1 MRVKSVALVFFAI
14 IFASFHLHLI
24 GFSSATL
31 YIHTENLYFHV
42 QNEQYNITPTMLF
55 RQLIHAENYM
65 QFNDTGFYITAPN
78 NINITLHFLNSSMLN
93 ANETDKLVNF
103 TAYTPSGLV
112 WFNLSGFKPNS
123 NYTIQRDAVNYTD
136 SQANAS
142 GFISWNNSLW
152 DAPKNFIVLVK
163 ETVEEKLSAFVL
175 YIIATLPKYNWM
187 IMILLLFSTSFVFIM
202 TKAKRR
208 RSY

>member
-1 MRVKSVALVFFAI
+1 MRVKSVALAILAI
-14 IFASFHLHLI
+14 IFALIPLI

-42 QNEQYNITPTMLF
+42 QNEQYNVTPTMLF
-55 RQLIHAENYM
+55 KQLIHAENYM
-65 QFNDTGFYITAPN
+65 QFNDTGFYITSPN

-136 SQANAS
+136 SQANTS

-152 DAPKNFIVLVK
+152 DAPKNFIILVSSVAPSILFIS
-163 ETVEEKLSAFVL
+163 TVVREPFAILMS
-175 YIIATLPKYNWM
+175 IIAFASISVWLVTKPK
-187 IMILLLFSTSFVFIM
+187 LVRKS
-202 TKAKRR
+202 
-208 RSY
+208 